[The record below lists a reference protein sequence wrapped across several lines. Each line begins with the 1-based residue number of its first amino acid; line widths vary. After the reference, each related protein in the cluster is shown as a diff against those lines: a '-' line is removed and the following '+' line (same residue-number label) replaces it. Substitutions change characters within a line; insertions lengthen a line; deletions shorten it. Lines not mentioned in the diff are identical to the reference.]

1 MIKKKLFLFFILIF
15 FVNLNAKEILFL
27 GNPYSK
33 YYKDNENIYARN
45 IWDMQLFE
53 GKIYLGA
60 GNSSNIGP
68 AQNAG
73 KVTIISFNPKTEK
86 FEYEYEVAEEQIDIF
101 KVYNNRLYVP
111 GHDATQKWTYGN
123 IYKKEKDK
131 WEKYRTL
138 PNALH
143 VYDLVEKD
151 EQLFT
156 SIGLLGNS
164 AVLISDL
171 TASKWKEVLHGR
183 GRVYSFML
191 LDDKLFAI
199 KTFKKQVPTELS
211 ITQWIKEKDI
221 FSSRFDLN
229 VNRMFPNTKLE
240 KKMIKIIKTTTLK
253 SGNLY
258 IGAYTHNDHQNLP
271 FGLYFISNDLLIN
284 KIELK
289 KDEIPRDIIVRENK
303 VYLLVSNK
311 DKNIIYTLEFKNDN
325 YKTSKILSF
334 SYKTFA
340 RSFEK
345 YDNCFYFGMGSEI
358 KNPKKWDLKE
368 LKIETGDILKVCND

>member
-171 TASKWKEVLHGR
+171 TASKWKEILHGR

-211 ITQWIKEKDI
+211 ITQWIKEKI
-221 FSSRFDLN
+221 FFPQDL
-229 VNRMFPNTKLE
+229 
-240 KKMIKIIKTTTLK
+240 I
-253 SGNLY
+253 
-258 IGAYTHNDHQNLP
+258 
-271 FGLYFISNDLLIN
+271 
-284 KIELK
+284 
-289 KDEIPRDIIVRENK
+289 
-303 VYLLVSNK
+303 
-311 DKNIIYTLEFKNDN
+311 
-325 YKTSKILSF
+325 
-334 SYKTFA
+334 
-340 RSFEK
+340 
-345 YDNCFYFGMGSEI
+345 
-358 KNPKKWDLKE
+358 
-368 LKIETGDILKVCND
+368 